1 MLPEAA
7 VRLPAMAALP
17 GIVRFPGRVVLVP
30 VIVVPSARP
39 SRTLFRPLR
48 MVSVI
53 CIWDR

>member
-1 MLPEAA
+1 
-7 VRLPAMAALP
+7 MAALP
-17 GIVRFPGRVVLVP
+17 GIVRFPGKVVLVP